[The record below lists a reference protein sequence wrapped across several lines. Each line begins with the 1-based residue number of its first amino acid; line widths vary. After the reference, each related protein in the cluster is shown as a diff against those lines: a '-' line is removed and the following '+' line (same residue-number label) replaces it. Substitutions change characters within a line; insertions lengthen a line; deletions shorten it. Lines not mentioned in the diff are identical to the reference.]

1 MSVSLSARWLRTW
14 AAATTLGIGAL
25 MMPLLWFAVTRA
37 YLAGDWRVVLNFNA
51 LGEGPLELVVLGAVI
66 PVTWL
71 GLIGFHE
78 LLRGREVASDA

>member
-1 MSVSLSARWLRTW
+1 MTNPARRLRTW

-37 YLAGDWRVVLNFNA
+37 YLSGDWRVVLNFNA
-51 LGEGPLELVVLGAVI
+51 LGEGPLELVLLGAVI

-78 LLRGREVASDA
+78 LLRAREVSADA